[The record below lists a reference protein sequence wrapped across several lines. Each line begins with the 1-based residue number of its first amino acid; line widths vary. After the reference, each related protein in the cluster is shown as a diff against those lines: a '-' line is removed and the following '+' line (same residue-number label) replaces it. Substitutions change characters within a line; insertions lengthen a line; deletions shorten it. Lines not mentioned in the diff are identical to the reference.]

1 MQASAAKRCS
11 RPVKAAPRLEALTSR
26 PNLHRAFERV
36 RANGGCRGADG
47 MTVGAFSGDLE
58 RQLDSLEDSL
68 RSMRYQPLP
77 LLEIRVPKRSGG
89 ERRLAI
95 PTVRDRVAQ
104 AAFYEVT
111 RDVFEAEMED
121 VSFAFRLGLGVRDAV
136 RRLAELRDQGYRF
149 VVDADIDDYFD
160 SIPHERLF
168 ARVHKLPLP
177 DSLFALLA
185 RWVRCETY
193 DGKALRRIER
203 GVPQGS
209 AVSPMLANLFLDEL
223 DEAFARAGKRIV
235 RYADDFVVL
244 CRTET
249 EAEAALELTDQL
261 LERLELDLDE
271 GKTSV
276 TSFDQGFKFLGAVFV
291 RDEIFLPF
299 AAARDDHQHRKLPE
313 PLTLLRYL
321 ELSRATLALPAAW
334 RD

>member
-1 MQASAAKRCS
+1 MPDQKFFD
-11 RPVKAAPRLEALTSR
+11 RLVERS
-26 PNLHRAFERV
+26 NLHRAFERV

-47 MTVGAFSGDLE
+47 VTVEAFADDLE
-58 RQLDSLEDSL
+58 RQFDSLEDSL
-68 RSMRYQPLP
+68 RSMRYQPFP
-77 LLEIRVPKRSGG
+77 LLEIQVPKRSGG
-89 ERRLAI
+89 FRRLAI
-95 PTVRDRVAQ
+95 PSVRDRVAQ
-104 AAFYEVT
+104 AAFYETT
-111 RDVFEAEMED
+111 RPVFEAEMED
-121 VSFAFRLGLGVRDAV
+121 VSFAFRPGLGVRDAV
-136 RRLAELRDQGYRF
+136 RRLAELRDQGFRF

-177 DSLFALLA
+177 DCFFALLA
-185 RWVRCETY
+185 RWVRCEAY
-193 DGKALRRIER
+193 DGGSLRRIER

-261 LERLELDLDE
+261 LERLELDLDQ

-276 TSFDQGFKFLGAVFV
+276 TSFDQGFKFLGAIFV
-291 RDEIFLPF
+291 RDEIYLPF
-299 AAARDDHQHRKLPE
+299 TAEREKREHRKLPA

-321 ELSRATLALPAAW
+321 ELKRATLAIPAAW
-334 RD
+334 RGEP